1 MTTNQPS
8 LMSADPSRAL
18 ADPLRAQ
25 IVELLSGEQMCTCHL
40 VEATGASQS
49 NISNHLRVLR
59 NAGLVVDEPI
69 GRYTYHRVMAEP
81 LFAMA
86 DRYRV
91 LAERAQHAEGVQ
103 RPCN

>member
-59 NAGLVVDEPI
+59 DVGLVVDEPF
-69 GRYTYHRVMAEP
+69 GRFTYHRLMSEP
-81 LFAMA
+81 LLALA
-86 DRYRV
+86 DRYRL
-91 LAERAQHAEGVQ
+91 LAERAQRAGGVQ
-103 RPCN
+103 RPCS